1 MDSKDIRF
9 TEKKVDESWKD
20 QATREREVVAP
31 ASSTHSAAKS
41 QTSAPAHKTSQAF
54 VNLLSSLGYQAM
66 FHLGEIPDPQT
77 GEAEVNL
84 EAAKEAID
92 LLLAIKEKSSNNLS
106 AEETGIFQQ
115 ILPELQMK
123 FSQKA

>member
-9 TEKKVDESWKD
+9 SEKKVDESWKD
-20 QATREREVVAP
+20 QATRDREAAAP
-31 ASSTHSAAKS
+31 APKAAEGARSSAAS
-41 QTSAPAHKTSQAF
+41 KTSKAF

-77 GEAEVNL
+77 GQAEVNL

-92 LLLAIKEKSSNNLS
+92 LLAAIKEKTANNLS
-106 AEETGIFQQ
+106 PEEAEIFQQ
-115 ILPELQMK
+115 ILPELQIK